1 MNPEFRALLDDLFRA
16 EPNGDFRE
24 ASRAAMLRG
33 VRRRRRRRR
42 VQNILA
48 AVAVA
53 ALAVTGLWWGASE
66 RYAAPEVSG
75 PGQPSGA
82 AEQMPAVATVRSQ
95 AGKVT
100 IVVSDPGT
108 VVLVRTGD
116 LAGRW
121 REISDD
127 ELLALFAGQGA
138 ALVRSDGRAFVVAA
152 GRRVGELPEP
162 VN

>member
-1 MNPEFRALLDDLFRA
+1 
-16 EPNGDFRE
+16 
-24 ASRAAMLRG
+24 
-33 VRRRRRRRR
+33 
-42 VQNILA
+42 
-48 AVAVA
+48 
-53 ALAVTGLWWGASE
+53 
-66 RYAAPEVSG
+66 
-75 PGQPSGA
+75 
-82 AEQMPAVATVRSQ
+82 MPAVATVRSQ

-116 LAGRW
+116 LVGRW

-138 ALVRSDGRAFVVAA
+138 ALVRSDGRAFLVAA
-152 GRRVGELPEP
+152 GRQVGESPEP